1 MEEQEIDQ
9 HILNYLEGKATA
21 NEIETLRSWIKEDK
35 ANEIAFETLS
45 SYWQNSSLKVE
56 YPDLDTVYLKLK
68 SLSSVESKTDIKHI
82 PTAEHQYN
90 FKWLKYA
97 AVLFLF
103 ISISVVLY
111 LSLDR
116 TQQSVLTELA
126 ESIVKQN
133 PRGQKLTTF
142 LPDGSKVIL
151 NSESRVEYQPGFSG
165 SERLITLEGEAF
177 FEVKKDESKPFRVL
191 SHGVSTVALGT
202 SFNVN
207 SKFENEVEVSLVTGS
222 VQVSGENDQSVIL
235 MPGKSA
241 VINEVGLIEVND
253 FDIDEKTGWKDGV
266 LVFKENSLGEIFEK
280 LKDWYGVEILSE
292 VPKGENQHFSGKYRN
307 APLDE
312 VLEGIAF
319 VHHFDFKIEGESVR
333 IYKKK

>member
-21 NEIETLRSWIKEDK
+21 NEIETLRAWIKEDK
-35 ANEIAFETLS
+35 ANEIALETIS

-56 YPDLDTVYLKLK
+56 YPNLDAVYLKLN

-82 PTAEHQYN
+82 PPAIRQHN
-90 FKWLKYA
+90 FRWLKYA

-103 ISISVVLY
+103 ISFSAVLY
-111 LSLDR
+111 FSPDR
-116 TQQSVLTELA
+116 TQQSDLTKIA
-126 ESIVKQN
+126 ENIVKQN

-165 SERLITLEGEAF
+165 RERLIILEGEAF
-177 FEVKKDESKPFRVL
+177 FEVKKDESMPFRVL
-191 SHGVSTVALGT
+191 SNGVSTVALGT

-207 SKFENEVEVSLVTGS
+207 SKFENKVEVSLITGS
-222 VQVSGENDQSVIL
+222 VQVSGGNDQSVIL

-241 VINEVGLIEVND
+241 EINEVGLIVVND
-253 FDIDEKTGWKDGV
+253 FDNDEKTGWKDGI
-266 LVFKENSLGEIFEK
+266 LVFKDNSLGEIFEK
-280 LKDWYGVEILSE
+280 LTDWYGVEFLSD
-292 VPKGENQHFSGKYRN
+292 VPMGESQHFSGKYRN

-319 VHHFDFKIEGESVR
+319 VHHFDFEIEGESVR
-333 IYKKK
+333 IYNKK